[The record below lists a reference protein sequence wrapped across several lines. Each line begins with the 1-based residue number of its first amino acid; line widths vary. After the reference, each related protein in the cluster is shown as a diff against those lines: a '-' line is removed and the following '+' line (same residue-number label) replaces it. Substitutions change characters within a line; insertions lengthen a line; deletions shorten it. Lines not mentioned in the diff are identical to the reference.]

1 MRQNQSVRPGL
12 GASFVFTAF
21 RRLERILSPTALH
34 RLMSPLVSARVAF
47 KRVRSSMPL
56 PGCLGEGK
64 TFRIS
69 SQQLQKNHLNV
80 MLEFFPDRLGT
91 AKWRDHL
98 RISGV
103 EHLEAARQQK
113 HPIIL
118 AFCHF
123 GPYFLLRHWLRAA
136 GFPAVF
142 LVGGKSKSRSAM
154 KRLADGISPF
164 PEIPTALYRE
174 DQLRGVIEFVA
185 AGNPLLIAVD
195 VPIGKQMDVPV
206 DEQWRFGMA
215 SGAVRVAL
223 RQQAELIPC
232 SIIDEGNWHF
242 QIKIGPPVPQEIV
255 RSGDTLRAGKYILD
269 ALLPE
274 WRAHP
279 EQCTERLVK
288 LFQKVNVRNNP
299 SHEFSRSDQFVAG

>member
-1 MRQNQSVRPGL
+1 MRENQSARPCL
-12 GASFVFTAF
+12 GASLIFTAF

-34 RLMSPLVSARVAF
+34 RLVLPLVSARVAF

-64 TFRIS
+64 TFQIS
-69 SQQLQKNHLNV
+69 SRQIRKNHLNV

-91 AKWRDHL
+91 AKWRDRL

-103 EHLEAARQQK
+103 EHLETARQQK
-113 HPIIL
+113 RPVIL
-118 AFCHF
+118 ALCHF

-142 LVGGKSKSRSAM
+142 LVGGESRGRSAM
-154 KRLADGISPF
+154 KRLADRISPF

-174 DQLRGVIEFVA
+174 NQLRGMIEFVA

-195 VPIGKQMDVPV
+195 VSIGKQMEVAVNDDWQV
-206 DEQWRFGMA
+206 GMA
-215 SGAVRVAL
+215 SGAVRLAM

-242 QIKIGPPVPQEIV
+242 QIKLSPPVPQEIM
-255 RSGDTLRAGKYILD
+255 RSGDTLRAGKHILD
-269 ALLPE
+269 ALLPD

-288 LFQKVNVRNNP
+288 LFRQVDVRNNP